1 MNCHVFDFI
10 HSNSECVF
18 VAYGTY
24 WIDVLNY
31 IPIAII
37 AVLGVINFHI
47 LRFAWFC
54 KNRYVI
60 FPLIIEYVHNGVFD
74 IVLDRSINVHGKLI
88 PVCIE
93 CRIAAEQTIYTLCYI
108 YRKLTLF
115 FVLCLCVVFTVNTFQ
130 HTAIGFRIRKI
141 IKENKIAMNGDTA
154 RPEE

>member
-1 MNCHVFDFI
+1 MNYHVFDFI
-10 HSNSECVF
+10 HSNSEHVF

-74 IVLDRSINVHGKLI
+74 IVLD
-88 PVCIE
+88 
-93 CRIAAEQTIYTLCYI
+93 
-108 YRKLTLF
+108 
-115 FVLCLCVVFTVNTFQ
+115 
-130 HTAIGFRIRKI
+130 
-141 IKENKIAMNGDTA
+141 
-154 RPEE
+154 

>member
-1 MNCHVFDFI
+1 MNCYVFDFI

-74 IVLDRSINVHGKLI
+74 IVLD
-88 PVCIE
+88 
-93 CRIAAEQTIYTLCYI
+93 
-108 YRKLTLF
+108 
-115 FVLCLCVVFTVNTFQ
+115 
-130 HTAIGFRIRKI
+130 
-141 IKENKIAMNGDTA
+141 
-154 RPEE
+154 